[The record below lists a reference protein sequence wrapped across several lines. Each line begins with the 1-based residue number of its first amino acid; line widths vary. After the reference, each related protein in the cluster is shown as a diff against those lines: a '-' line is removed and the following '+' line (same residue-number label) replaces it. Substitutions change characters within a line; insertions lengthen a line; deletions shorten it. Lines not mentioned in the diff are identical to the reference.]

1 MRCFVNKAGGWL
13 GGTFHWC
20 LIMQSAILRCSEQMY
35 TETLELLLCRYS
47 LHLHNRGRCFVTTLK
62 ESRCAVKAPVTC
74 LLIAGPGPGPGPG
87 TGPGPFCLLWER
99 KPSSVVPRGSPSVS
113 EVNDAWTAGTLLSV
127 NHMVMCKGS
136 PLFREGTGW
145 GCWCQTPK
153 YRGARAN

>member
-1 MRCFVNKAGGWL
+1 MHCFANKAGVWR
-13 GGTFHWC
+13 GGTFHRH

-47 LHLHNRGRCFVTTLK
+47 LYLHNRRRCFVTTLR
-62 ESRCAVKAPVTC
+62 ESGCAVKAPSYLSADC
-74 LLIAGPGPGPGPG
+74 WSWSWSLPSALG
-87 TGPGPFCLLWER
+87 TETFLRGHAAT
-99 KPSSVVPRGSPSVS
+99 PRGSPSVS

-136 PLFREGTGW
+136 PLFWERTGW
-145 GCWCQTPK
+145 GCRHQTCK